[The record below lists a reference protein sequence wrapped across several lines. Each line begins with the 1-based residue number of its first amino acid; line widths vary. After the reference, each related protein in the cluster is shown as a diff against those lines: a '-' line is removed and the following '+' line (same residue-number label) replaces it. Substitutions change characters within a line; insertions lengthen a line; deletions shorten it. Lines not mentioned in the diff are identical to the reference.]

1 MNILLEY
8 EYLTL
13 QVKNEI
19 KKKLRN
25 LDKDSKL
32 EFKKAACE
40 NSKNYANLTS
50 NIHWKSHKLFTYET
64 FKHALLYNKFRYE
77 TTFVH
82 YMMLVSIDT

>member
-19 KKKLRN
+19 KEKLRN

-40 NSKNYANLTS
+40 NSKN
-50 NIHWKSHKLFTYET
+50 
-64 FKHALLYNKFRYE
+64 
-77 TTFVH
+77 
-82 YMMLVSIDT
+82 

>member
-13 QVKNEI
+13 EVKNEI
-19 KKKLRN
+19 KVKLRN

-64 FKHALLYNKFRYE
+64 FNMHYYIVNFVMKSLLF
-77 TTFVH
+77 
-82 YMMLVSIDT
+82 II